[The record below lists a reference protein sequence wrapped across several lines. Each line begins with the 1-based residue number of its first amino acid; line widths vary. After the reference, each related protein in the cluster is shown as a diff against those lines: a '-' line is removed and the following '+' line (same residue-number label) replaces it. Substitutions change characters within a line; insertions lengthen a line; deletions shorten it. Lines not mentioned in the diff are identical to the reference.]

1 MLKEDADAGGEG
13 SSAGFILP
21 KFNMCRDGFLASAI
35 ISSLNTK
42 TIDECMKLSGQYSQI
57 RTKMPLPS
65 YMHGGVIEKL
75 SDILKRESSN
85 IVTIDGIK
93 AIIDDDSWVLV
104 RASNTEHA
112 IRVSVE
118 SKVSLIR
125 TLYNRIIN
133 KVQSVY
139 ETVK

>member
-1 MLKEDADAGGEG
+1 
-13 SSAGFILP
+13 
-21 KFNMCRDGFLASAI
+21 
-35 ISSLNTK
+35 
-42 TIDECMKLSGQYSQI
+42 
-57 RTKMPLPS
+57 
-65 YMHGGVIEKL
+65 MHGEVIEKL

-85 IVTIDGIK
+85 TITIDGIK

-118 SKVSLIR
+118 SKAPLVQ
-125 TLYNRIIN
+125 TLYDRIIN